1 MRSRKTIVGAMVA
14 VGLGLSSSVAV
25 AQNVGDWVL
34 SPYQGSRMLFP
45 GVVESR
51 SGPNI
56 TIRFDDGDVETR
68 PASTVRFYDWRAGS
82 QVSCLWTDGNWYHAT
97 ILSTGADGYTLRVR
111 YDDDGVVQNTKTGRC
126 RTR

>member
-1 MRSRKTIVGAMVA
+1 MTPRKSMIGAAVA
-14 VGLGLSSSVAV
+14 LGVALSSTAAT

-34 SPYQGSRMLFP
+34 SPYQGSRMMFP

-51 SGPNI
+51 SGPNV

-68 PASTVRFYDWRAGS
+68 PASTVRRYDWQVGS
-82 QVSCLWTDGNWYHAT
+82 RISCRWTDGNWYHAT
-97 ILSTGADGYTLRVR
+97 IQALGSDGTSLRVR
-111 YDDDGVVQNTKTGRC
+111 YDDDGVVENTRTGRC

>member
-1 MRSRKTIVGAMVA
+1 MKALSTLRCAVFAMGVCLLPA
-14 VGLGLSSSVAV
+14 SAI

-34 SPYQGSRMLFP
+34 SPYQGSRMMFP

-68 PASTVRFYDWRAGS
+68 PASTVRRYDWAVGS
-82 QVSCLWTDGNWYHAT
+82 KISCRWTDGNWYHAT
-97 ILSTGADGYTLRVR
+97 IQAVGSDGYSLRVR

>member
-1 MRSRKTIVGAMVA
+1 MTPRKSIISIAIGLAVA
-14 VGLGLSSSVAV
+14 LTSSAGM

-68 PASTVRFYDWRAGS
+68 PASTVRFYDWTVGS
-82 QVSCLWTDGNWYHAT
+82 RISCRWTDGNWYHAT
-97 ILSTGADGYTLRVR
+97 IQAMGADGYTLQVR

>member
-1 MRSRKTIVGAMVA
+1 MT
-14 VGLGLSSSVAV
+14 LSSSISKGLLAIGLCLTPVAAS

-34 SPYQGSRMLFP
+34 SPFQGSRMLFP

-82 QVSCLWTDGNWYHAT
+82 KVSCLWTDGNWYHAT

>member
-1 MRSRKTIVGAMVA
+1 MTSLSTISKALCAAALCLTPAVA
-14 VGLGLSSSVAV
+14 T

-34 SPYQGSRMLFP
+34 SPYQGSSMLFP

-68 PASTVRFYDWRAGS
+68 PASTVRAYNWTAGS
-82 QVSCLWTDGNWYHAT
+82 RISCRWTDGNWYNAT
-97 ILSTGADGYTLRVR
+97 ILSAGADGYSLRVR

>member
-1 MRSRKTIVGAMVA
+1 MIPRKSLIGAA
-14 VGLGLSSSVAV
+14 IGLVIALTSPTAM

-45 GVVESR
+45 GIVESR

-68 PASTVRFYDWRAGS
+68 PASTVRLYDWRVGS
-82 QVSCLWTDGNWYHAT
+82 RISCVWTDGNWYNAT
-97 ILSTGADGYTLRVR
+97 IQAVGRDGYSLTVR

>member
-1 MRSRKTIVGAMVA
+1 MKLRKSIIGAA
-14 VGLGLSSSVAV
+14 IGLAIALTSTAALG
-25 AQNVGDWVL
+25 QNVGDWVL

-45 GVVESR
+45 GIVESR

-68 PASTVRFYDWRAGS
+68 PASTVRFYDWRVGS
-82 QVSCLWTDGNWYHAT
+82 KISCLWTDGNWYHAT
-97 ILSTGADGYTLRVR
+97 IQTVGADGYTLKVR

>member
-1 MRSRKTIVGAMVA
+1 MTSRTSIIGAA
-14 VGLGLSSSVAV
+14 LAIAIGLSSTAAH

-68 PASTVRFYDWRAGS
+68 PASTVRFYDWRVGS
-82 QVSCLWTDGNWYHAT
+82 KVSCLWTDGNWYNAT
-97 ILSTGADGYTLRVR
+97 IQSLGADGYTLRVR
-111 YDDDGVVQNTKTGRC
+111 YDDDGVMQNTKTGRC

>member
-1 MRSRKTIVGAMVA
+1 MTF
-14 VGLGLSSSVAV
+14 SSSISKGLLAIGLCLTPVAAS

-34 SPYQGSRMLFP
+34 SPYQGSSMLFP

-68 PASTVRFYDWRAGS
+68 PASTVRLYNWKAGS
-82 QVSCLWTDGNWYHAT
+82 KISCLWTDGNWYHAT
-97 ILSTGADGYTLRVR
+97 ILSAGADGYSLRVR

>member
-1 MRSRKTIVGAMVA
+1 MTPRKSIMCAA
-14 VGLGLSSSVAV
+14 IGLAIALTSSAGM

-68 PASTVRFYDWRAGS
+68 PASTVRYYDWTVGS
-82 QVSCLWTDGNWYHAT
+82 QISCRWTDGNWYHAT
-97 ILSTGADGYTLRVR
+97 IQAMGADGYTLQVR
-111 YDDDGVVQNTKTGRC
+111 YDDDGIVQNTKTGRC